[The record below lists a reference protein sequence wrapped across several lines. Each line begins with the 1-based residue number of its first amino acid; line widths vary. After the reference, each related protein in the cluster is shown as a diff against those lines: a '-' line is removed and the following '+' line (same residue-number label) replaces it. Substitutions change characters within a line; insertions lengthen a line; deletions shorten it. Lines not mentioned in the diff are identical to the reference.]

1 MSASRG
7 PGLNRRWLCS
17 ATARWLGT
25 IIIAADEALERSR
38 VTILAEAASCGM
50 SLVGSKKNMR
60 PALSKNARGMSPIC
74 RRGQMLGGP
83 DRRQICMHIQPIDG
97 SGCGAHIAEG
107 PLEAECAQSL
117 GDD

>member
-1 MSASRG
+1 M
-7 PGLNRRWLCS
+7 NRRWLCS

-60 PALSKNARGMSPIC
+60 PALSKNARGVSPIC
-74 RRGQMLGGP
+74 RRGQMLGVLTAG
-83 DRRQICMHIQPIDG
+83 RSACISNLSMVVAV
-97 SGCGAHIAEG
+97 AHT
-107 PLEAECAQSL
+107 
-117 GDD
+117 